1 MKIRPQKNVFIL
13 TPTARSCFG
22 LQGFLS
28 LHACMINSF
37 RKPNISII
45 HSDWWLW
52 GCYQSGANS
61 ISPYK
66 TINIHSF
73 NKGKPRYVFQSR
85 FISEFVSIYV
95 HVHLSFSL
103 LILTFILLWF
113 CFSLSFSFNFAL
125 SVSSWETGSSPIKFS
140 SVFSISVTFTVC
152 NCPLHWKI
160 FYRKVFYFLSTKKNL
175 TYISFCHE
183 SNM

>member
-1 MKIRPQKNVFIL
+1 MKKRPQKNVFIL

-160 FYRKVFYFLSTKKNL
+160 FYRKVFYFLSTKKKIDL
-175 TYISFCHE
+175 H
-183 SNM
+183 

>member
-1 MKIRPQKNVFIL
+1 MSLFLRQQLGRALDYKDFCLYMHVWLIVSENPK
-13 TPTARSCFG
+13 
-22 LQGFLS
+22 FLS
-28 LHACMINSF
+28 FIRTDYF
-37 RKPNISII
+37 E
-45 HSDWWLW
+45 DV
-52 GCYQSGANS
+52 
-61 ISPYK
+61 ISPEQILSVLIK
-66 TINIHSF
+66 QLITIALIKVNQDMYCSQDL
-73 NKGKPRYVFQSR
+73 FQNS
-85 FISEFVSIYV
+85 VSIFV

-160 FYRKVFYFLSTKKNL
+160 FYRKVFYFLSTKKNFYL
-175 TYISFCHE
+175 H
-183 SNM
+183 